1 MRLIRIIAVLGASL
15 WALPISCGGTGDP
28 LYSGGVQ
35 PSPAGRVNPFEP
47 ISNSSIR

>member
-1 MRLIRIIAVLGASL
+1 MRLTRIVAVLMGTL
-15 WALPISCGGTGDP
+15 WALPISCGQTGDP

-47 ISNSSIR
+47 IANSPNR